1 MLFLKGLL
9 MGFSDIIPG
18 VSGGTMALV
27 LGVYERLMKALGN
40 INLRFVIYLL
50 YYLRTKK
57 KRYLRDAKKAFLDMD
72 PYFLLLLGSGI
83 FAAIVAG
90 SFFIPM
96 LMERFPSLMYAFFS
110 GLIIGSII
118 TISYKRKCSV
128 NSFAAGVLGFAAG
141 FFVTSLE
148 WLISS
153 HNLGIIFL
161 SGFLAVCAM
170 LLPGVSGSFV
180 LLMLGQYDFMLT
192 ALHEIRF
199 PVVLMFI
206 AGGILALVSMSRV
219 ISYFLRRFH
228 EQTLF
233 FLVGLMAGSVRLL
246 MSNIDIS
253 PGVFVIGGIG
263 LLLVIVLNRL

>member
-40 INLRFVIYLL
+40 INLRFIISLVSYF
-50 YYLRTKK
+50 RTKK
-57 KRYLRDAKKAFLDMD
+57 RRYLHDAKKSFFSMD
-72 PYFLLLLGSGI
+72 PYFLILLGSGI
-83 FAAIVAG
+83 FAAIIAG
-90 SFFIPM
+90 SFFIPF
-96 LMERFPSLMYAFFS
+96 LMERFPSLMFAFFS
-110 GLIIGSII
+110 GLIIGSIV
-118 TISYKRKCSV
+118 TISYKRKCNV
-128 NSFAAGVLGFAAG
+128 DSFAAGLAGFAAG

-148 WLISS
+148 WLIAS

-206 AGGILALVSMSRV
+206 AGGILALVSMSRI
-219 ISYFLRRFH
+219 ISYFLKRFH
-228 EQTLF
+228 DQTLF
-233 FLVGLMAGSVRLL
+233 FLVGLMAGSVRILI
-246 MSNIDIS
+246 SNIDLS
-253 PGVFVIGGIG
+253 LGVIFIGVVGV
-263 LLLVIVLNRL
+263 LMVIVLHRL